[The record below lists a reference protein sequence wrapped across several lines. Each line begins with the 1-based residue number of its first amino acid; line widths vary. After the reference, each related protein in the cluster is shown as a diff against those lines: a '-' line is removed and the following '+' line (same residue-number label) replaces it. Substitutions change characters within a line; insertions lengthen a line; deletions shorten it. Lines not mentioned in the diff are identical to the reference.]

1 MAKQVLIVDDSPSI
15 RQMVEATLKSAS
27 YAVTAAKDGQ
37 EAFDICKGGKSF
49 DFVLTDQNMPRM
61 DGLTLVKSLR
71 TLPAF
76 SRTPIVMLT
85 TEASDEMKAQGR
97 AAGASGWMVKPF
109 DPRKL
114 LEVAAKVMG

>member
-1 MAKQVLIVDDSPSI
+1 MTKQVLIVDDSPSI

-27 YAVTAAKDGQ
+27 YGVTVAKDGQ
-37 EAFDICKGGKSF
+37 EALDICQSKRF

-61 DGLTLVKSLR
+61 DGLTLIKSLR
-71 TLPAF
+71 ALSAF
-76 SRTPIVMLT
+76 ATTPIVVLT

-97 AAGASGWMVKPF
+97 AAGATGWMVKPF